1 MGKGSQRPFTVKLN
15 IHSWFR
21 EVVVV
26 VFKGSVQTPIKHL
39 HLVVLT
45 DLL

>member
-26 VFKGSVQTPIKHL
+26 FKGSVQTPIKHL

-45 DLL
+45 DLLY